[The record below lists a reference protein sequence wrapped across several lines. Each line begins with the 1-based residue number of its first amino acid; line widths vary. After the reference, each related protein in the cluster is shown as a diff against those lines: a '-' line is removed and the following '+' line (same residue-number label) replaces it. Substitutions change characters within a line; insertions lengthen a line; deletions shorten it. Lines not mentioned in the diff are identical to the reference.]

1 MEEQSFGRP
10 YSSIILPT
18 FFPVSPSIPEENRT
32 LLLKPYIY
40 TDTSDSI
47 QHYRV
52 LFYSLPLSWYANI
65 FL

>member
-40 TDTSDSI
+40 TDTE
-47 QHYRV
+47 RV
-52 LFYSLPLSWYANI
+52 SS
-65 FL
+65 

>member
-1 MEEQSFGRP
+1 LTVFDRVFIGFMEEQSFGRP

-40 TDTSDSI
+40 TDTE
-47 QHYRV
+47 RV
-52 LFYSLPLSWYANI
+52 SS
-65 FL
+65 